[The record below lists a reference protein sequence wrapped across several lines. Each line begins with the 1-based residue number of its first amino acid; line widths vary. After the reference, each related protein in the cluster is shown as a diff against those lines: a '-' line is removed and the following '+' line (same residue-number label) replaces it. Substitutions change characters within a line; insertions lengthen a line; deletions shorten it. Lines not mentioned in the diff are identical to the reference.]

1 MSYMSD
7 PLSGANGEE
16 PPEAV
21 WGGSYRSTYYYLLFY
36 LFCTMG
42 SAAGCADRSCYFV
55 KKVQRSVDCGNIRAE
70 RNQQDGSTRSK

>member
-21 WGGSYRSTYYYLLFY
+21 WGGSYRSTYYYLLF
-36 LFCTMG
+36 LFILHNL
-42 SAAGCADRSCYFV
+42 SAGTGENKMC
-55 KKVQRSVDCGNIRAE
+55 KKYKGVLIVGNFSTK